1 MTIISGRAIVVMT
14 FSGIPS
20 GGTPSA
26 SRIIDITVR
35 TLSIESK
42 KYTWPE
48 SRATLSLDVAQPTY
62 VSVHQVGHHLSLEV
76 AGSSCSRRLTGI
88 NWSVLLNSH
97 GVVPSR
103 PVRVKVHTPLGVC
116 GMCVWWE
123 GEAKDHHYASIYTE
137 IILLC

>member
-26 SRIIDITVR
+26 SRIINNYNTVR

-48 SRATLSLDVAQPTY
+48 SRATLSLDVAQLTY
-62 VSVHQVGHHLSLEV
+62 VSVHQIGHHLSLEV
-76 AGSSCSRRLTGI
+76 AGSSRSRRLTGL

-97 GVVPSR
+97 GIVPSR
-103 PVRVKVHTPLGVC
+103 PVRIKVHTPLGGDV
-116 GMCVWWE
+116 CVWWE
-123 GEAKDHHYASIYTE
+123 GEAKDHHYALIYTA
-137 IILLC
+137 ILLC